1 MSRMK
6 TFFRYFLILV
16 ALYFVSQFLRD
27 AFIKTSYS
35 KIHEYNIDVDQA
47 TVTIIEAKSSRDD
60 GYIEGK
66 ISNSKDEEITNMYMV
81 VELFSENHTSLGKEY
96 CKIDVIKP
104 KKVKDF
110 KVRFFYNNV
119 KSFKIT
125 FIDEAEKQRID
136 EEEKNKKLID
146 IDLNLESNGKVDSI
160 IDDIESRR

>member
-16 ALYFVSQFLRD
+16 GLYLISNFLID

-35 KIHEYNIDVDQA
+35 KITEYNIDVNEA
-47 TVTIIEAKSSRDD
+47 TVTIVEAKSSRDD

-66 ISNSKDEEITNMYMV
+66 ISNSKDEDIYDKYMV
-81 VELFSENHTSLGKEY
+81 VELFSESHTSLGTEY
-96 CKIDVIKP
+96 CKIDVLKA
-104 KKVKDF
+104 KKIKDF
-110 KVRFFYNNV
+110 KVRFFYDNV

-136 EEEKNKKLID
+136 EENSKKKLID
-146 IDLNLESNGKVDSI
+146 LNLNLEPNEKVDKI
-160 IDDIESRR
+160 IDDLKAN